1 VINVEEILRVENLR
15 INFITEDGVVKAID
29 GVSFSLKRGEVLGI
43 VGETGCGKS
52 VTAHAILRLLPQ
64 PPAQIVGGRVVF
76 EGKNLLDL
84 SEDEMNK
91 IRGNGIAM
99 IFQEPMTSLNPAFTI
114 KEQMVDVITLHR
126 NVSKKEAVEIAAS
139 ALRDVKLPQPEII
152 LNKYPHELSGGQRQ
166 RVMIAMAL
174 SCQPKILIADE
185 PTTALDVTIQAQI
198 LNLIKNL
205 QEKYKMSVMI
215 ITHDMGVVAQI
226 SDRVAVM
233 YAGNVVE
240 IGDVKEVLK
249 SPIHPYTKG
258 LLKSIPKIENP
269 NERLETIP
277 GSVPNLIDPPSGC
290 RFHPR
295 CSIRNDICEKKK
307 PLLEEV
313 KKGRYVACHMIRRDS
328 P

>member
-1 VINVEEILRVENLR
+1 MEEILRVEDLR
-15 INFITEDGVVKAID
+15 INFITEDGIVKAID
-29 GVSFSLKRGEVLGI
+29 GVSFSLRKGEVLGI

-64 PPAQIVGGRVVF
+64 PPAQIVGGRIIF
-76 EGKNLLDL
+76 EGKNLLEL
-84 SEDEMNK
+84 TEEEMNE
-91 IRGNGIAM
+91 IRGSGIAM

-126 NVSKKEAVEIAAS
+126 KVSKREAVEIAEN

-198 LNLIKNL
+198 LNLMKSL
-205 QEKYKMSVMI
+205 QEKYGMSVMI

-249 SPIHPYTKG
+249 KPLHPYTKG
-258 LLKSIPKIENP
+258 LLKSIPKVENP
-269 NERLETIP
+269 KEKLETIP
-277 GSVPNLIDPPSGC
+277 GNVPNLIDPPPGC

-295 CSIRNDICEKKK
+295 CPIKGDICEKEK
-307 PLLEEV
+307 PVIREV
-313 KKGRYVACHMIRRDS
+313 EAGRFVACHMVGRDS
-328 P
+328 S

>member
-1 VINVEEILRVENLR
+1 MIRVEEILRVENLK
-15 INFITEDGVVKAID
+15 INFTTEDGIVKAID
-29 GVSFSLKRGEVLGI
+29 GVSFSLRKGEVLGI

-52 VTAHAILRLLPQ
+52 VTAHAILKLLPQ
-64 PPAQIVGGRVVF
+64 PPAQIVGGKVMF
-76 EGKNLLDL
+76 EGKNLLEL

-91 IRGNGIAM
+91 IRGSGIAM

-114 KEQMVDVITLHR
+114 REQMVDVITLHR
-126 NVSKKEAVEIAAS
+126 NVGKREAVEIAEN

-152 LNKYPHELSGGQRQ
+152 LGKYPHELSGGQRQ
-166 RVMIAMAL
+166 RIMIAMAL
-174 SCQPKILIADE
+174 SCQPKVLIADE

-198 LNLIKNL
+198 LNLMKNL
-205 QEKYKMSVMI
+205 QEKYSMSVMI

-240 IGDVKEVLK
+240 IGNVKEILK
-249 SPIHPYTKG
+249 DPIHPYTKG
-258 LLKSIPKIENP
+258 LLKSIPKVGKPDEK
-269 NERLETIP
+269 LETIP
-277 GSVPNLIDPPSGC
+277 GSVPNLIDPPTGC

-295 CSIRNDICEKKK
+295 CPVKGEICEKEKPILRETKK
-307 PLLEEV
+307 E
-313 KKGRYVACHMIRRDS
+313 RFVACHMAGSDS

>member
-1 VINVEEILRVENLR
+1 MEEILRVENLK
-15 INFITEDGVVKAID
+15 INFTTEDGVVKAID
-29 GVSFSLKRGEVLGI
+29 GVSFSLRKGEVLGI

-52 VTAHAILRLLPQ
+52 VTAHAILKLLPQ
-64 PPAQIVGGRVVF
+64 PPAQIVDGRVIF
-76 EGKNLLDL
+76 EGKNLLEL

-91 IRGNGIAM
+91 IRGSGIAM

-126 NVSKKEAVEIAAS
+126 NVSKNEAVEIAAN
-139 ALRDVKLPQPEII
+139 ALRDVKLPQPEIV

-174 SCQPKILIADE
+174 SCQPKVLIADE

-198 LNLIKNL
+198 LNLMKNL
-205 QEKYKMSVMI
+205 QEKYGMSVII

-240 IGDVKEVLK
+240 IGDVKDVLK
-249 SPIHPYTKG
+249 DPIHPYTKG
-258 LLKSIPKIENP
+258 LLKSIPKVENP
-269 NERLETIP
+269 SEELETIP
-277 GSVPNLIDPPSGC
+277 GSVPNLIDPPTGC

-295 CSIRNDICEKKK
+295 CPVKEEICEKEK

-313 KKGRYVACHMIRRDS
+313 KAGRYVSCHIVGRDF

>member
-1 VINVEEILRVENLR
+1 MEEILRVEDLR
-15 INFITEDGVVKAID
+15 INFITEDGIVKAID
-29 GVSFSLKRGEVLGI
+29 GVSFSLRRGEVLGI

-64 PPAQIVGGRVVF
+64 PPAQIVGGKIIF
-76 EGKNLLDL
+76 EERNLLDL
-84 SEDEMNK
+84 TEEEMNK
-91 IRGNGIAM
+91 IRGSGIAM

-126 NVSKKEAVEIAAS
+126 KVDKREAIEIATS
-139 ALRDVKLPQPEII
+139 ALRDVKLPQPEIV

-174 SCQPKILIADE
+174 SCQPKVLIADE

-198 LNLIKNL
+198 LNLMKNL
-205 QEKYKMSVMI
+205 QEKYGMSVII

-240 IGDVKEVLK
+240 IGDVVEVLK
-249 SPIHPYTKG
+249 DPIHPYTKG
-258 LLKSIPKIENP
+258 LLKSIPKVENP
-269 NERLETIP
+269 EEKLETIP
-277 GSVPNLIDPPSGC
+277 GSVPNLIDPPNGC

-295 CSIRNDICEKKK
+295 CPVKDEICEKEK
-307 PLLEEV
+307 PLLREV
-313 KKGRYVACHMIRRDS
+313 RAGRYVSCHVVGS
-328 P
+328 GPLE